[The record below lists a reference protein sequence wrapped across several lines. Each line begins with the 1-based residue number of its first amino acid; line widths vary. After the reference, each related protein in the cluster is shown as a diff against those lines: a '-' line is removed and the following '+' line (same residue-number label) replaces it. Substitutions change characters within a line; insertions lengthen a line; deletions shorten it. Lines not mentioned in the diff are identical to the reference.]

1 MESLLSNIKININ
14 PRVYLKDP
22 ESSDLGKNIV
32 SHSIVLIDEL
42 GLEDFNFKKLAAA
55 ITSNESSIYRYFEN
69 KYKLLQYLSAL
80 YWGILE
86 YRIVIETNAIQDPQK
101 KLLRALEIITLKPQ
115 NIPAYSSLNQ
125 LKLRDIIIS
134 EFTKCY
140 HNKHVDSDNNEGNFR
155 IYKRLNLRIAE
166 MISMANPSYK
176 YSKSLASQIT
186 EGATQ
191 QQFMRIHFP
200 SITEHKSDTDVYA
213 FFKDIMV
220 NVLNIKTE
228 NK

>member
-14 PRVYLKDP
+14 PNVYLKDP
-22 ESSDLGKNIV
+22 ESSELGKNII
-32 SHSIVLIDEL
+32 SHSILLIDEL
-42 GLEDFNFKKLAAA
+42 GLEDFNFKKLATL
-55 ITSNESSIYRYFEN
+55 INSNESSVYRYFEN

-86 YRIVIETNAIQDPQK
+86 YRVVIETNAIQDPNA
-101 KLLRALEIITLKPQ
+101 KLLRALEILTLKPE
-115 NIPAYSSLNQ
+115 NIPSYSSLNQ

-166 MISMANPSYK
+166 MISHVRPNYK
-176 YSKSLASQIT
+176 FPKSLALQIT

-200 SITEHKSDTDVYA
+200 SITEHKSDSDVYA
-213 FFKDIMV
+213 FFKNIV
-220 NVLNIKTE
+220 INVLNIKTDD
-228 NK
+228 K

>member
-14 PRVYLKDP
+14 PAVYLKDP
-22 ESSDLGKNIV
+22 ESSELGKNIV
-32 SHSIVLIDEL
+32 SNSIVLIDEL
-42 GLEDFNFKKLAAA
+42 GLEDFNFKKLATL
-55 ITSNESSIYRYFEN
+55 INSNESSIYRYFEN

-80 YWGILE
+80 YWGIIE
-86 YRIVIETNAIQDPQK
+86 YRIVIDTNAIRDPEQ
-101 KLLRALEIITLKPQ
+101 KLLRALEIVTLKPQ
-115 NIPAYSSLNQ
+115 NIPSYSSLDQ

-140 HNKHVDSDNNEGNFR
+140 HNKHVDLDNNEGNFR

-166 MISMANPSYK
+166 MISEVNPSYK
-176 YSKSLASQIT
+176 YAKSLASQIT

-191 QQFMRIHFP
+191 HQFMRIHFP
-200 SITEHKSDTDVYA
+200 SITEHKSDSDVYA
-213 FFKDIMV
+213 FFRDIV
-220 NVLNIKTE
+220 INVLNIKTD